1 MNLDFEA
8 FFPRMFF
15 VKFFPAA
22 CLLSL
27 FYPSLDACG
36 QGRDSLPDARPAIRA
51 IYQPAPTPD
60 QIELG
65 PEKVKYYPL
74 RLYWEW
80 IRYTPR
86 ILSLLLPEA
95 TQDYEMAA
103 IDCPSWEPER
113 AVALVGNELHWA
125 VAAEGNKTDY
135 FISSAPLWKS
145 WWASLLEKHLPDYF
159 PEDAFPAWLHP
170 SAALLN
176 AWKDQ
181 KIRRLHWQEY
191 SRNYVRRG
199 IAVLPHALAQE
210 LKTTWK
216 KCLET
221 AVLDIPAEIFECC
234 DQGYSFY
241 SATPGLIATELHYY
255 RGPLPLKRRM
265 FHIFHLLVDA
275 TSMDNFTPETQLMLK
290 GLCADARKIAGEM
303 KKVPPR
309 GFFWRELD
317 TKFYSSCPDSAN
329 DLWEGKKPPLRQGKC
344 LEAHLRKECM
354 TLPLS
359 ANPVWKD
366 LFPNAPEH
374 VTAWMNIYSDG
385 QCGGAY
391 IHQGFLHTATTYLG
405 RHSRLLYDFS
415 RMDHPP
421 AMTPY
426 DLWWDGEEMRIR
438 RSFLKLEPAA
448 ERELKTY
455 LHLLSRFR
463 GGNNHQGTFSG
474 MLFST
479 DLGHKDLI
487 LQDLKEEFMED
498 EDSYPPVRSSVL
510 DHVYSFWTS
519 GDVNY
524 LQEGSGQLNQ
534 LRKDRKE
541 LERYMEKHPPKQ

>member
-1 MNLDFEA
+1 MY
-8 FFPRMFF
+8 R
-15 VKFFPAA
+15 
-22 CLLSL
+22 
-27 FYPSLDACG
+27 
-36 QGRDSLPDARPAIRA
+36 
-51 IYQPAPTPD
+51 PAPTPD
-60 QIELG
+60 QTGLG
-65 PEKVKYYPL
+65 PEEVKYYPL

-80 IRYTPR
+80 ERYTPR
-86 ILSLLLPEA
+86 VLSLLLPEA
-95 TQDYEMAA
+95 ARNYEMAA
-103 IDCPSWEPER
+103 VDCPSWEPER
-113 AVALVGNELHWA
+113 AVALIGNELHWA

-135 FISSAPLWKS
+135 FINSAPLWKS
-145 WWASLLEKHLPDYF
+145 WWASLLEKYLPDYF
-159 PEDAFPAWLHP
+159 PEDTFPAWLHP

-199 IAVLPHALAQE
+199 VAILPHALVQE

-221 AVLDIPAEIFECC
+221 AVLDIPAEMFGCC

-241 SATPGLIATELHYY
+241 SAAPGLIATELHYY
-255 RGPLPLKRRM
+255 RGLLPLKRQM

-275 TSMDNFTPETQLMLK
+275 ASMDNFTPETQLMIHE
-290 GLCADARKIAGEM
+290 LCADTRRIAGEM
-303 KKVPPR
+303 KEVPPR
-309 GFFWRELD
+309 GFYWRELD
-317 TKFYSSCPDSAN
+317 AKFYSSCPDSAN
-329 DLWEGKKPPLRQGKC
+329 NFWEGKKPSLRQGKSA
-344 LEAHLRKECM
+344 EAFLRKECM

-359 ANPVWKD
+359 TNPVWKD

-374 VTAWMNIYSDG
+374 ATAWMKIYSDG

-405 RHSRLLYDFS
+405 RHSRFLYDFS

-426 DLWWDGEEMRIR
+426 DLWWNGEEMRVR

-448 ERELKTY
+448 EQELKTY

-463 GGNNHQGTFSG
+463 GGKNHHGAFSG

-479 DLGHKDLI
+479 DLGCKDLI
-487 LQDLKEEFMED
+487 LQALKEEFMED
-498 EDSYPPVRSSVL
+498 EDSCPPIQSSVL

-534 LRKDRKE
+534 LRKNREE
-541 LERYMEKHPPKQ
+541 LERYMEKHPPEQ